1 MADLISRLVM
11 TTDGW
16 TGPIQ
21 SAKQQLT
28 DLDATTS
35 KAIGSIRNAMN
46 STKQGP
52 IASLMEAKTSIIDVG
67 NQWNS
72 FLSNTKGVESN
83 GEAATYLVSTIRS
96 SVRSFQDAGAA
107 IGSLN
112 QTQTKAATT
121 TKQTGTDFSA
131 VNQIVTRSAIG
142 YIAYKVALED
152 VISASRKHVSAN
164 SELRKATGGV
174 VSSVYELT
182 GTLTGAFT
190 NGVKASFMAVV
201 QLATGF
207 DSMES
212 MIDAGAA
219 TVTSWA
225 NTATTAIKGVTAQ
238 AKDLA
243 LIGSTALAVFHGAD
257 ASAFYEEGQALEAVA
272 AETTRVIAL
281 QEQQRST
288 LGFIRGAAEAAAAAQ
303 AQSAEVARIG
313 TLMTVEALD
322 EELKLLLQKE
332 MTQGKAV
339 TSSKAWQQ
347 QITQITAAIEKQKA
361 AIEGGTAKPK
371 DSAADVALKAQAD
384 ALYRVQ
390 FGADA
395 AAVAAFRLTGA
406 TDEQVAAFKASQ
418 AAINEAKAAE
428 EAFQRQSQEAT
439 AAFDAQARMQEQGAQ
454 TIRNL
459 KDEIDEL
466 TGAATKAEIAARNM
480 MAQGYDAA
488 QAEEVA
494 KLTEQLEQLKGEKKP
509 DKAGA
514 AGKDAENSAVLKGS
528 AKAAELI
535 VGAGKGGGEK
545 EQLAKQTLDVQKQL
559 LTRMDKGLTL
569 EVEEVHI

>member
-1 MADLISRLVM
+1 M
-11 TTDGW
+11 TTDDW

-21 SAKQQLT
+21 KAKVELA
-28 DLDATTS
+28 DLDSTTS
-35 KAIGSIRNAMN
+35 KSLNSIKKAMQLSKAGESPYKALLGNAGDDVKTALFNPQGLEGDKRRNELLGILYTQTQKAIAV
-46 STKQGP
+46 TKQQ
-52 IASLMEAKTSIIDVG
+52 ASGQQEQA
-67 NQWNS
+67 Q
-72 FLSNTKGVESN
+72 
-83 GEAATYLVSTIRS
+83 ATTRVST
-96 SVRSFQDAGAA
+96 
-107 IGSLN
+107 
-112 QTQTKAATT
+112 ATR
-121 TKQTGTDFSA
+121 QAGTDFNA
-131 VNQIVTRSAIG
+131 VSQIVTRSALG

-152 VISASRKHVSAN
+152 VINASRKHVSAN
-164 SELRKATGGV
+164 SDLRKSTGGFLA
-174 VSSVYELT
+174 SVYELT

-212 MIDAGAA
+212 MIDSGAA

-225 NTATTAIKGVTAQ
+225 NTATTAIKSVTAQ
-238 AKDLA
+238 TKDLA

-257 ASAFYEEGQALEAVA
+257 ASAFYEEGKALETVA
-272 AETTRVIAL
+272 AETSRVIAL

-288 LGFIRGAAEAAAAAQ
+288 LGFIRGAAATAAAAQ

-313 TLMTVEALD
+313 TLTTVESLD

-332 MTQGKAV
+332 MTQDKAV

-347 QITQITAAIEKQKA
+347 QITQITSAIEKQRA

-371 DSAADVALKAQAD
+371 ETAADTALKAQAD

-406 TDEQVAAFKASQ
+406 TDDQVAAFKASQ
-418 AAINEAKAAE
+418 AAINEAKSAE

-439 AAFDAQARMQEQGAQ
+439 AAFDAQAKMQEQGAE

-459 KDEIDEL
+459 KDEIDLL

-509 DKAGA
+509 DKSKGN
-514 AGKDAENSAVLKGS
+514 DVENSAVLKGS

-535 VGAGKGGGEK
+535 VGAGKSGGEK
-545 EQLAKQTLDVQKQL
+545 DQLAKQTLDVNKQL
-559 LTRMDKGLTL
+559 LARMEKGLTL
-569 EVEEVHI
+569 EVEEVHV